1 MADDTV
7 LRTMLFDFYGEL
19 LTEKQREYFDLY
31 YNEDLSLAEIAE
43 MGGISRQGVWDVIRR
58 ADQTLRETE
67 RKTGILRRFTE
78 RREVLAELSDEL
90 SALLGSPDE
99 TARKTAARCIEK
111 IQALAQ

>member
-43 MGGISRQGVWDVIRR
+43 TGGISRQGVWDVIRR
-58 ADQTLRETE
+58 ADQTLHETE
-67 RKTGILRRFTE
+67 RKTGILRRFTQ
-78 RREVLAELSDEL
+78 RREVLAQLSHELSN
-90 SALLGSPDE
+90 LLDSPDE
-99 TARKTAARCIEK
+99 AASQTAARCIEK
-111 IQALAQ
+111 IQALAE